1 MKKVL
6 FLVVFLALGFGLSA
20 QAPSNLTITNN
31 GDRLSLSWDG
41 PDNAVNY
48 QLFWQKAP
56 ELQFYYYPYVEIT
69 ETYIDTLPYMARFDN
84 GYYLVSQCED
94 GSEYISDTVYA
105 PSNTALDYTLV
116 DCHGNEYRVYDILD
130 RGQYI
135 FITCFEYYYDGS
147 REIMPYIEEAYRYYG
162 CNSGDVFF
170 MEIAPGNNNDLC
182 LLWEEEFGVEYPTI
196 GKEGGSHDFTWM
208 YGIIEQPH
216 YAIIAPDHTIAY
228 TTGLNNFYIE
238 SFQSIKDAFDLFGIE
253 KHQCDNV
260 VGGCDAP
267 TNLNITNNEGRL
279 SLSWDGPEN
288 AVNYQLYWCKSTAY
302 GLPFYYY
309 PYVEITGTYIE
320 SLPYMAAEPN
330 GYYVVS
336 QCADGSESI
345 SDTITVPANIALD
358 YSLVDCHGNPVRIFD
373 ILDRGQYIFIDVF
386 FWHCDGCRKIMPYVE
401 EAYTYYGCNRGDVF
415 FMEITN
421 QDHDDK
427 CLLWEEEFDVQYPT
441 IGLDGGS
448 FDYMNLYGINR
459 YPSFIIISPDHTIV
473 YSTHN
478 DLFMITSFQ
487 SIKDAFDLFGI
498 EEHQCDHAVD
508 EETVKDIAVS
518 PNPVDE
524 YVNLSLETLDEVR
537 IYNALGQLMESFV
550 AESENVRLA
559 TDRFPNGLY
568 IVQINGKG
576 SARFVV
582 SH

>member
-1 MKKVL
+1 MKKLL
-6 FLVVFLALGFGLSA
+6 FLVVSLALGLGLSA

-48 QLFWQKAP
+48 QLYWQKAP

-448 FDYMNLYGINR
+448 FDYMSLYGINA
-459 YPSFIIISPDHTIV
+459 YPSFIIISPNHTIV

-478 DLFMITSFQ
+478 DNFMITSFQ